1 MTLVV
6 EDFGKRYGG
15 LVAVDRVSLTARA
28 GAVTALIGPNGAGK
42 TTLLNLIS
50 GVIMSDSG
58 TCTLF
63 DENVTGR
70 TPHQLAHLGLTRT
83 YQSPQLFDDM
93 SVLETVMVGAHLRGS
108 AGFIS
113 SMFRIGKTRREEARL
128 EAQALWAIDR
138 VGLPSSLLRRPA
150 VDLAY
155 GLQRRVE
162 IARAL
167 AMQPRVLLLDEP
179 AAGLNQQETHELAGL
194 VQSLAIGG
202 LTVLLVE
209 HDMDMVMGISQHVVV
224 MNFGRK
230 IAEGSP
236 AEVQKNQEVIDAYLG
251 APAELAEPAGL
262 AAAEGVAHA

>member
-1 MTLVV
+1 MTLSIT
-6 EDFGKRYGG
+6 DYSKRYGG
-15 LVAVDRVSLTARA
+15 LVAVDKVSLTAPA

-50 GVIMSDSG
+50 GVVIADSG
-58 TCTLF
+58 SCKLL
-63 DENVTGR
+63 DQVVTGR

-93 SVLETVMVGAHLRGS
+93 SVLETVMVGAHLRGG
-108 AGFIS
+108 AGFVS
-113 SMFRIGKTRREEARL
+113 SMLRIGRTRREEARL
-128 EAQALWAIDR
+128 EEQALLAIDR
-138 VGLPSSLLRRPA
+138 VGLPAALLGRPA

-179 AAGLNQQETHELAGL
+179 AAGLNHQETQELAGL
-194 VQSLAIGG
+194 IDSLARGG

-209 HDMDMVMGISQHVVV
+209 HDMDMVMGISRHVVV

-230 IAEGSP
+230 IAEGTP
-236 AEVQKNQEVIDAYLG
+236 AEVQRNQSVIDAYLG
-251 APAELAEPAGL
+251 AQAE
-262 AAAEGVAHA
+262 EGADA

>member
-1 MTLVV
+1 MTLEVR
-6 EDFGKRYGG
+6 DFRKRYGG
-15 LVAVDRVSLTARA
+15 LVAVDGVSLTAA
-28 GAVTALIGPNGAGK
+28 PGAITALIGPNGAGK

-50 GVIMSDSG
+50 GVVMTDEG
-58 TCTLF
+58 ECTLF
-63 DENVTGR
+63 GEPVAGR
-70 TPHQLAHLGLTRT
+70 TPHELAQLGLTRT

-93 SVLETVMVGAHLRGS
+93 NVLETVMVGAHLRGR
-108 AGFIS
+108 AGFVS
-113 SMFRIGKTRREEARL
+113 SMLRIGRTRREEAQL
-128 EAQALWAIDR
+128 EEQALLAIDR
-138 VGLPSSLLRRPA
+138 VGLPRALLTRPA

-179 AAGLNQQETHELAGL
+179 AAGLNGQEKRDLAGL
-194 VQSLAIGG
+194 VQSLARGG

-230 IAEGSP
+230 IAEGTP
-236 AEVQKNQEVIDAYLG
+236 AEVQKNQGVIDAYLG
-251 APAELAEPAGL
+251 AETEELADA
-262 AAAEGVAHA
+262 